1 MQGKRSGKN
10 ENKWFFKQILVNIFI
25 PQYLVELIIVSL
37 AISLIIIWI
46 LNKNQ

>member
-1 MQGKRSGKN
+1 MKISG
-10 ENKWFFKQILVNIFI
+10 FFKQILVNIFI
-25 PQYLVELIIVSL
+25 PRYLVELIIVSL